1 MDPQYAAIYPDL
13 YRHHWW
19 WRVRE
24 RMLVETIRSL
34 TSDGPVRMLD
44 VGCGAGLF
52 FDVLQQ
58 FGDVTGIE
66 AHPDCVKGDNQ
77 WAPRI
82 ICGELDE
89 SYSPPAP
96 FDLILALDVLEHVP
110 NATTLL
116 RHAARVLNPRGR
128 ILVTVPAFQWL
139 WTSHDELN
147 HHVRRYTARQLR
159 STIEQAGLAVH
170 KIRYLF
176 PSLILPKLAVRLTET
191 VVSRPRRLPNIPGPV
206 LSGALQTWFWS
217 EFKLLPLPFGTSVLA
232 IAALPRPVN

>member
-13 YRHHWW
+13 YRNHWW

-24 RMLVETIRSL
+24 RMLVDTIRHL
-34 TSDGPVRMLD
+34 APQPPVRILD

-58 FGDVTGIE
+58 FGDVIGIE
-66 AHPDCVKGDNQ
+66 SDQGSVTGNNRWAHC
-77 WAPRI
+77 I
-82 ICGELDE
+82 MYGELDE
-89 SYSPPAP
+89 SYSPAAP

-110 NATTLL
+110 NPTTLL
-116 RHAARVLNPRGR
+116 RHAARVLNQRGR

-147 HHVRRYTARQLR
+147 HHVKRYTARQLR
-159 STIEQAGLAVH
+159 STVEQAGLVVH

-176 PSLILPKLAVRLTET
+176 PSLILPKLAVRLSET
-191 VVSRPRRLPNIPGPV
+191 VVSRRGKLPNIPGPIV
-206 LSGALQTWFWS
+206 SGALQTWFWS

-232 IAALPRPVN
+232 IAELPSFT